1 MDEKDE
7 IIEEPKV
14 ETPDSGNKK
23 KKRRPRKKKEEPK
36 EEEPKEEQNEG
47 QNEGQNEEQNE
58 PAENLDNPLEN
69 LTVNVSFQF
78 LMTIRDILINI
89 SPRVNWNAQEL
100 LPVGMILR
108 DLNNISANVNEQFS
122 NIAEGETE
130 GDVEDDDDEP
140 DPESE
145 EIN

>member
-23 KKRRPRKKKEEPK
+23 KKRRPRKKKEDPK
-36 EEEPKEEQNEG
+36 EEEPKEEQNPG
-47 QNEGQNEEQNE
+47 QNEGQNE
-58 PAENLDNPLEN
+58 PTENLDNPLED
-69 LTVNVSFQF
+69 LSVNVSFQF
-78 LMTIRDILINI
+78 LMTIRDILISI

-108 DLNNISANVNEQFS
+108 DLNNISVNVNEQFS
-122 NIAEGETE
+122 NIAEGDTE
-130 GDVEDDDDEP
+130 GAVEDDDDEP

>member
-36 EEEPKEEQNEG
+36 EEPKEEQNEEQNEG
-47 QNEGQNEEQNE
+47 QNEGQND

-122 NIAEGETE
+122 NIAEGDVE

>member
-1 MDEKDE
+1 
-7 IIEEPKV
+7 
-14 ETPDSGNKK
+14 
-23 KKRRPRKKKEEPK
+23 
-36 EEEPKEEQNEG
+36 
-47 QNEGQNEEQNE
+47 
-58 PAENLDNPLEN
+58 
-69 LTVNVSFQF
+69 
-78 LMTIRDILINI
+78 MTIRDILINI

-122 NIAEGETE
+122 NIAEGDVE

>member
-47 QNEGQNEEQNE
+47 QNEGQNE
-58 PAENLDNPLEN
+58 PTENLDNPLED
-69 LTVNVSFQF
+69 LSVNVSFQF
-78 LMTIRDILINI
+78 LMTIRDILISI

-108 DLNNISANVNEQFS
+108 DLNNISANVNEQLS
-122 NIAEGETE
+122 NINEGDTE

>member
-47 QNEGQNEEQNE
+47 QNEGQNE
-58 PAENLDNPLEN
+58 PTENLDNPLED
-69 LTVNVSFQF
+69 LSVNASFQF
-78 LMTIRDILINI
+78 LMTIRDILISI

>member
-47 QNEGQNEEQNE
+47 QNEGQNE
-58 PAENLDNPLEN
+58 PTENLDNPLED
-69 LTVNVSFQF
+69 LSVNASFQF
-78 LMTIRDILINI
+78 LMTIRDILISI
-89 SPRVNWNAQEL
+89 SPRVNWNAREL

-108 DLNNISANVNEQFS
+108 DLNNISANVNEQLS
-122 NIAEGETE
+122 NINEGDTE

>member
-36 EEEPKEEQNEG
+36 EEE
-47 QNEGQNEEQNE
+47 NEEQNE
-58 PAENLDNPLEN
+58 PKENPNIDNPLEN

-100 LPVGMILR
+100 LPVGMVLR

-122 NIAEGETE
+122 NIAEGNTEGETE
-130 GDVEDDDDEP
+130 GDVEDDDDDP
-140 DPESE
+140 VPESE
-145 EIN
+145 VIN

>member
-7 IIEEPKV
+7 IIEEPNV
-14 ETPDSGNKK
+14 ETPESGNKK

-36 EEEPKEEQNEG
+36 EEQTEGQTEEQTEG
-47 QNEGQNEEQNE
+47 QNEQ
-58 PAENLDNPLEN
+58 AENLDNPLEN

-122 NIAEGETE
+122 NMAEGGGE
-130 GDVEDDDDEP
+130 GGGEGEGDDDEP